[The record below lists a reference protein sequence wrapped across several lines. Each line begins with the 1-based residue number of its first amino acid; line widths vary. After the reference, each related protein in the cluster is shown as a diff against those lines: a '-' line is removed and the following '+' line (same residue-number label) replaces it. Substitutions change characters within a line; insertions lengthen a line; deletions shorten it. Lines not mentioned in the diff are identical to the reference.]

1 MHWESGSLAKTTEP
15 SQSTS
20 PNFRLYLIVTLSCR
34 TERWH
39 PAEEKPKG
47 SLRKERVT

>member
-15 SQSTS
+15 SRSTS
-20 PNFRLYLIVTLSCR
+20 RLYLIVMLSCR